1 MPEVLARIRA
11 GGAYVPRLRLPR
23 ARIQEAMG
31 WLAPPTNRGGRGA
44 RAICNWD
51 EDALTL
57 AVEAARDCLQPP
69 EVVAG
74 RPVATVILASTTLPF
89 SDRSNATLLAA
100 ALDLP
105 TAVATLDVTGTLRC
119 GVAALVQAARNTVD
133 ETLVVAADARLAR
146 PGSLQEQDFGAAAVA
161 YLVEPGRRDSRGECA
176 GGPVLAEVLATAH
189 RAADF
194 VDHYRMSG
202 EAFDYALE
210 ERWVRDAGLSKLVPE
225 AIAAAL
231 QAAGL
236 TPDQIQHAVLPG
248 SSTAS
253 QRLAQVAGLSGS
265 QLQDSLRADCGDSG
279 AAHPLLM
286 LAAVLEV
293 AAPGQNILLA
303 SFGQGVDAVV
313 LRVPERHGHERS
325 ELSPRPLVSSALQRR
340 FEETSYTRYLA
351 HRGLLLAD
359 FGMRAERDNR
369 SAHSTAWRKN
379 RQITG
384 FIGGRCAQCS
394 TVQYPLS
401 RVCVNPDCRRAD
413 TQEQFRLAETHGRV
427 KSFTEDWQAYSPRP
441 PAIYGNVEFEPGG
454 NLLMDFTDLEAGEL
468 HVGDRVRFVFR
479 IKDID
484 RARGFRRYFWK
495 ATPATSP
502 RT

>member
-1 MPEVLARIRA
+1 MSEVLACIRA

-23 ARIQEAMG
+23 GRIQEAMG
-31 WLAPPTNRGGRGA
+31 WLSPPTNRASRGA
-44 RAICNWD
+44 RAVCNWD

-57 AVEAARDCLQPP
+57 AVAAARDCLLSSS
-69 EVVAG
+69 AISG
-74 RPVATVILASTTLPF
+74 RSVATVMFASTTLPF
-89 SDRSNATLLAA
+89 ADRSNATLLSA

-105 TAVATLDVTGTLRC
+105 SSVATLDVTGTLRC
-119 GVAALVQAARNTVD
+119 GVAAMVQAARNSAGQ
-133 ETLVVAADARLAR
+133 TLVVAADARLAR
-146 PGSLQEQDFGAAAVA
+146 PGSVQEQEFGAAAVA
-161 YLVEPGRRDSRGECA
+161 YLLAPGGSDCQGERP
-176 GGPVLAEVLATAH
+176 GSPVLAQILATAQ

-202 EAFDYALE
+202 ETFDYALE

-225 AIAAAL
+225 VIAAAL

-236 TPDQIQHAVLPG
+236 SPEDIHHAVLPG
-248 SSTAS
+248 TSAAI
-253 QRLAQVAGLSGS
+253 QRLAQAAGLGGS

-293 AAPGQNILLA
+293 ATPGQNILLA
-303 SFGQGVDAVV
+303 SFGQGVDAIV
-313 LRVPERHGHERS
+313 LRVPEPHGS
-325 ELSPRPLVSSALQRR
+325 EPAASRRPLVSTALQRR
-340 FEETSYTRYLA
+340 HEESSYTRYLA
-351 HRGLLLAD
+351 HRGLLHAD

-384 FIGGRCAQCS
+384 FIGGRCAQCR

-413 TQEQFRLAETHGRV
+413 TQEEFRLAETQGRL

-454 NLLMDFTDLEAGEL
+454 NLLMDFTDVEAGEL

-495 ATPATSP
+495 ATRATSP